1 MIVISF
7 ATVFAGTELAPIL
20 GGCHR
25 DGGLGFFKGRLRN
38 LRVSHAVE

>member
-25 DGGLGFFKGRLRN
+25 DGLGFFKGRLRN
-38 LRVSHAVE
+38 LRVSHAAE